1 VDEDLKERIRL
12 AAQRAVAAS
21 SAADPAPPKP
31 VVSKTATPKTAA
43 PNSMIAKIAGTKKTQ
58 ASPPRAR
65 KTVEPKIFVPPRAP
79 DDPGP
84 EPTDGDGVETGP
96 LRPAKA

>member
-1 VDEDLKERIRL
+1 MLRNHSSSCRRSKRITR
-12 AAQRAVAAS
+12 
-21 SAADPAPPKP
+21 
-31 VVSKTATPKTAA
+31 TPKTA
-43 PNSMIAKIAGTKKTQ
+43 PPKITVPKTAAVKRTQ
-58 ASPPRAR
+58 ASTPRSR
-65 KTVEPKIFVPPRAP
+65 KPIEPKIFVPPRAP